1 MLKKLTILFFL
12 SNFSFAQ
19 VDFELPEL
27 GDRVSGAISE
37 AEVELLSE
45 QFLQQVYSQASLIV
59 DPVIQEYSELLLY
72 RLSETSLVNDRNFT
86 VLLIDDPSLN
96 AFAAPGGIVGING
109 GLFLNADNES
119 QFASV
124 LCHELAHLSQRHFQR
139 NVLRSQDRNLA
150 SALILV
156 SSIAVAIATNN
167 PGAFIA
173 GPALL
178 QQQSL
183 RYSRAFERE
192 ADRFGFENC
201 VASGYD
207 PRAMGEMF
215 ENMAALRR
223 FYGDNIPEFLLTH
236 PISST
241 RVSDAFNA
249 ADQLGDIGGVRNS
262 IDYRLIKGR
271 LEADYEVP
279 PINAIRIFENRL
291 LNNENIENIF
301 GYSRALL
308 LNGRFNESLIQVDK
322 LLALYPKNL
331 ILNTSKIEILRES
344 QKFDEALI
352 LVNNQLEV
360 SPKNFPLTIEKAKIL
375 RGLRKTIAAEEV
387 LRDTLLR
394 RNSDPNLWFLL
405 SEIQK
410 ENLNVGGYH
419 QSRAEYFI
427 LLGQSERALNEL
439 QFALKLSQD
448 NFQTYEIIMTK
459 INSLREKLNKRI

>member
-1 MLKKLTILFFL
+1 MSKGIITLFLL
-12 SNFSFAQ
+12 SNFALAQ
-19 VDFELPEL
+19 VDIELPEL

-45 QFLQQVYSQASLIV
+45 QFLQQVYSQAALIV
-59 DPVIQEYSELLLY
+59 DPIIQEYSELLLY

-178 QQQSL
+178 QQQAL

-207 PRAMGEMF
+207 PKAMGEMF
-215 ENMAALRR
+215 ENMVALRR

-249 ADQLGDIGGVRNS
+249 ADQLGDIGGIRNS
-262 IDYRLIKGR
+262 IDYRLIKAR
-271 LEADYEVP
+271 LEADYEKP
-279 PINAIRIFENRL
+279 SINAIRIFENRL
-291 LNNENIENIF
+291 SNNENIENIF
-301 GYSRALL
+301 GYSRALS
-308 LNGRFNESLIQVDK
+308 LNGRFDESLLQIDK
-322 LLALYPKNL
+322 LLELYPKNL

-344 QKFDEALI
+344 KEYDQAL
-352 LVNNQLEV
+352 LQVNKQLEV
-360 SPKNFPLTIEKAKIL
+360 SPKNFPLTIEKTKIL
-375 RGLRKTIAAEEV
+375 RGLRKTIAAEEI

-394 RNSDPNLWFLL
+394 RNSDPSLWFLL

-410 ENLNVGGYH
+410 DNLNVAGYH

-427 LLGQSERALNEL
+427 LLGQNERALNEL

-448 NFQTYEIIMTK
+448 NFQTFEIIMTK
-459 INSLREKLNKRI
+459 INGLREKLNKRI

>member
-1 MLKKLTILFFL
+1 MSKKFIIILLL
-12 SNFSFAQ
+12 SSFAKAQ
-19 VDFELPEL
+19 VVSDLPEL

-37 AEVELLSE
+37 VEVELLSE
-45 QFLQQVYSQASLIV
+45 QFLQQVYSQAALII
-59 DPVIQEYSELLLY
+59 DPTVQEYSELLLY
-72 RLSETSLVNDRNFT
+72 RLSETSLVDDRDFT
-86 VLLIDDPSLN
+86 VILIDDASLN

-150 SALILV
+150 STLILV

-207 PRAMGEMF
+207 PKAMGEMF
-215 ENMAALRR
+215 ENMAALRK

-249 ADQLGDIGGVRNS
+249 ADQVGDIGGIRNTVNFS
-262 IDYRLIKGR
+262 LIKGR
-271 LEADYEVP
+271 LEAEYEEL
-279 PINAIRIFENRL
+279 PIDAIRKFETKVINNR
-291 LNNENIENIF
+291 NIQNTY
-301 GYSRALL
+301 GYSRALF
-308 LNGRFNESLIQVDK
+308 LNGRFDESLSLIDE
-322 LLALYPKNL
+322 LLRTNPKNL
-331 ILNTSKIEILRES
+331 ILNTTKVEILRES
-344 QKFDEALI
+344 KKYEEAL
-352 LVNNQLEV
+352 LLANEQLNI
-360 SPKNFPLTIEKAKIL
+360 SPKNFPLTIEKAKVL
-375 RGLRKTIAAEEV
+375 RGLKKTIAAEEI

-394 RNSDPNLWFLL
+394 RNSDPSLWFLL

-410 ENLNVGGYH
+410 DNFNVAGYH

-427 LLGQSERALNEL
+427 LLGQNERALNEL
-439 QFALKLSQD
+439 QFALKISQD
-448 NFQTYEIIMTK
+448 NFQTSEIIMTK

>member
-1 MLKKLTILFFL
+1 MSKGIITLFLL
-12 SNFSFAQ
+12 SNFALAQ
-19 VDFELPEL
+19 VDIELPEL

-45 QFLQQVYSQASLIV
+45 QFLQQVYSQAALIV
-59 DPVIQEYSELLLY
+59 DPIIQEYSELLLY

-178 QQQSL
+178 QQQAL

-207 PRAMGEMF
+207 PKAMGEMF
-215 ENMAALRR
+215 ENMVALRR

-249 ADQLGDIGGVRNS
+249 ADQLGDIGGIRNS
-262 IDYRLIKGR
+262 IDYRLIKAR
-271 LEADYEVP
+271 LEADYEKP
-279 PINAIRIFENRL
+279 SINAIRIFENKL
-291 LNNENIENIF
+291 SKNENIEIIF
-301 GYSRALL
+301 GYSRALS
-308 LNGRFNESLIQVDK
+308 LNGRFDESLLQIDK
-322 LLALYPKNL
+322 LLELYPKNL

-344 QKFDEALI
+344 KEYDQAL
-352 LVNNQLEV
+352 LQVNKQLEV
-360 SPKNFPLTIEKAKIL
+360 SPKNFPLTIEKTKIL
-375 RGLRKTIAAEEV
+375 RGLRKTIAAEEI

-394 RNSDPNLWFLL
+394 RNSDPSLWFLL

-410 ENLNVGGYH
+410 DNLNVAGYH

-427 LLGQSERALNEL
+427 LLGQNERALNEL

-448 NFQTYEIIMTK
+448 NFQTFEIIMTK
-459 INSLREKLNKRI
+459 INGLREKLNKRI

>member
-1 MLKKLTILFFL
+1 MLKKFTFLFFL

-322 LLALYPKNL
+322 LLAIYPKNL

-344 QKFDEALI
+344 QKFDEALM

>member
-1 MLKKLTILFFL
+1 MQKKLIILFLFT
-12 SNFSFAQ
+12 NFATSQ
-19 VDFELPEL
+19 VDMQLPEL

-59 DPVIQEYSELLLY
+59 DPIIQEYSELLLY
-72 RLSETSLVNDRNFT
+72 RLSETSLVNDRRFT
-86 VLLIDDPSLN
+86 VILIDDPSLN

-207 PRAMGEMF
+207 PKAMGEMF
-215 ENMAALRR
+215 ENMVALRR

-236 PISST
+236 PVSST

-249 ADQLGDIGGVRNS
+249 ADQLGDIEGVRDS
-262 IDYRLIKGR
+262 INYKIIKGR
-271 LEADYEVP
+271 LEADYEEL
-279 PINAIRIFENRL
+279 PINALRL
-291 LNNENIENIF
+291 FKDKLNNKKNIENIY
-301 GYSRALL
+301 GYSRALF
-308 LNGRFNESLIQVDK
+308 LNGRFEESLFQINE
-322 LLALYPKNL
+322 LLNIYPKNL
-331 ILNTSKIEILRES
+331 ILNTTKVEILRES
-344 QKFDEALI
+344 EKYEEASI
-352 LVNNQLEV
+352 LVNELLEV
-360 SPKNFPLTIEKAKIL
+360 SPKNYPLTVEKAKVL
-375 RGLRKTIAAEEV
+375 RGLRKTIAAEEI

-394 RNSDPNLWFLL
+394 RNSDPSLWFLL

-410 ENLNVGGYH
+410 DNLNVAGYH

-427 LLGQSERALNEL
+427 LLGQNERALNEL

-448 NFQTYEIIMTK
+448 NFQTFEIIMTK
-459 INSLREKLNKRI
+459 INNLREKLNKRI

>member
-1 MLKKLTILFFL
+1 MLKKFTFLFFL

-249 ADQLGDIGGVRNS
+249 ADQLGEIGGVRNS

-344 QKFDEALI
+344 QKFDEALM

>member
-1 MLKKLTILFFL
+1 MSKGIITLFLL
-12 SNFSFAQ
+12 SNFALAQ
-19 VDFELPEL
+19 VDIELPEL

-45 QFLQQVYSQASLIV
+45 QFLQQVYSQAALIV
-59 DPVIQEYSELLLY
+59 DPIIQEYSELLLY

-178 QQQSL
+178 QQQAL

-207 PRAMGEMF
+207 PKAMGEMF
-215 ENMAALRR
+215 ENMVALRR

-249 ADQLGDIGGVRNS
+249 ADQLGDIGGIRNS
-262 IDYRLIKGR
+262 IDYRLIKAR
-271 LEADYEVP
+271 LEADYEKP
-279 PINAIRIFENRL
+279 SINAIRIFENRL
-291 LNNENIENIF
+291 SKNENIENIF
-301 GYSRALL
+301 GYSRALS
-308 LNGRFNESLIQVDK
+308 LNGRFDESLLQIDK
-322 LLALYPKNL
+322 LLELYPKNL

-344 QKFDEALI
+344 KEYDRAL
-352 LVNNQLEV
+352 LQVNKQLEV
-360 SPKNFPLTIEKAKIL
+360 SPKNFPLTIEKTKIL
-375 RGLRKTIAAEEV
+375 RGLRKTIAAEEI

-394 RNSDPNLWFLL
+394 RNSDPSLWFLL

-410 ENLNVGGYH
+410 DNLNVAGYH

-427 LLGQSERALNEL
+427 LLGQNERALNEL

-448 NFQTYEIIMTK
+448 NFQTFEIIMTK
-459 INSLREKLNKRI
+459 INGLREKLNKRI

>member
-1 MLKKLTILFFL
+1 MSKGIITLFLL
-12 SNFSFAQ
+12 SNFAFAQ
-19 VDFELPEL
+19 VDIELPEL

-45 QFLQQVYSQASLIV
+45 QFLQQVYSQAALIV
-59 DPVIQEYSELLLY
+59 DPIIQEYSELLLY

-178 QQQSL
+178 QQQAL

-207 PRAMGEMF
+207 PKAMGEMF
-215 ENMAALRR
+215 ENMVALRR

-249 ADQLGDIGGVRNS
+249 ADQLGDIGGIRNS
-262 IDYRLIKGR
+262 IDYRLIKAR
-271 LEADYEVP
+271 LDADYEKP
-279 PINAIRIFENRL
+279 SINAIRIFENRL
-291 LNNENIENIF
+291 SKNENIENIF
-301 GYSRALL
+301 GYSRALS
-308 LNGRFNESLIQVDK
+308 LNGRFDESLLQIDK
-322 LLALYPKNL
+322 LLELYPKNL

-344 QKFDEALI
+344 KEYDQAL
-352 LVNNQLEV
+352 LQVNKQLEV
-360 SPKNFPLTIEKAKIL
+360 SPKNFPLTIEKTKIL
-375 RGLRKTIAAEEV
+375 RGLRKTIAAEEI

-394 RNSDPNLWFLL
+394 RNSDPSLWFLL

-410 ENLNVGGYH
+410 DNLNVAGYH

-427 LLGQSERALNEL
+427 LLGQNERALNEL

-448 NFQTYEIIMTK
+448 NFQTFEIIMTK
-459 INSLREKLNKRI
+459 INGLREKLNKRI

>member
-1 MLKKLTILFFL
+1 MSKGIITLFLL
-12 SNFSFAQ
+12 SNFALAQ
-19 VDFELPEL
+19 VDIELPEL

-45 QFLQQVYSQASLIV
+45 QFLQQVYSQAALIV
-59 DPVIQEYSELLLY
+59 DPIIQEYSELLLY
-72 RLSETSLVNDRNFT
+72 RLSETSPVNDRNFT

-178 QQQSL
+178 QQQAL

-207 PRAMGEMF
+207 PKAMGEMF
-215 ENMAALRR
+215 ENMVALRR

-249 ADQLGDIGGVRNS
+249 ADQLGDIGGIRNS
-262 IDYRLIKGR
+262 IDYRLIKAR
-271 LEADYEVP
+271 LEADYEEP
-279 PINAIRIFENRL
+279 SINAIRIFENKL
-291 LNNENIENIF
+291 SKNENIENIF
-301 GYSRALL
+301 GYSRALS
-308 LNGRFNESLIQVDK
+308 LNGRFDESLLQIDK
-322 LLALYPKNL
+322 LLELYPKNL

-344 QKFDEALI
+344 KEYDQAL
-352 LVNNQLEV
+352 LQVNKQLEV
-360 SPKNFPLTIEKAKIL
+360 SPKNFPLTIEKTKIL
-375 RGLRKTIAAEEV
+375 RGLRKTIAAEEI

-394 RNSDPNLWFLL
+394 RNSDPSLWFLL

-410 ENLNVGGYH
+410 DNLNVAGYH

-427 LLGQSERALNEL
+427 LLGQNERALNEL

-448 NFQTYEIIMTK
+448 NFQTFEIIMTK
-459 INSLREKLNKRI
+459 INGLREKLNKRI

>member
-1 MLKKLTILFFL
+1 MSKGIITLFLL
-12 SNFSFAQ
+12 SNFALAQ
-19 VDFELPEL
+19 VDIELPEL

-45 QFLQQVYSQASLIV
+45 QFLQQVYSQAALIV
-59 DPVIQEYSELLLY
+59 DPIIQEYSELLLY

-178 QQQSL
+178 QQQAL

-207 PRAMGEMF
+207 PKAMGEMF
-215 ENMAALRR
+215 ENMVALRR

-249 ADQLGDIGGVRNS
+249 ADQLGDIGGIRNS
-262 IDYRLIKGR
+262 IDYRLIKAR
-271 LEADYEVP
+271 LDADYEKP
-279 PINAIRIFENRL
+279 SINAIRIFENRL
-291 LNNENIENIF
+291 SENENIENIF
-301 GYSRALL
+301 GYSRALS
-308 LNGRFNESLIQVDK
+308 LNGRFDESLLQIDK
-322 LLALYPKNL
+322 LLELYPKNL

-344 QKFDEALI
+344 KEYDQAL
-352 LVNNQLEV
+352 LQVNKQLEV
-360 SPKNFPLTIEKAKIL
+360 SPKNFPLTIEKTKIL
-375 RGLRKTIAAEEV
+375 RGLRKTIAAEEI

-394 RNSDPNLWFLL
+394 RNSDPSLWFLL

-410 ENLNVGGYH
+410 DNLNVAGYH

-427 LLGQSERALNEL
+427 LLGQNERALNEL

-448 NFQTYEIIMTK
+448 NFQTFEIIMTK
-459 INSLREKLNKRI
+459 INGLREKLNKRI

>member
-1 MLKKLTILFFL
+1 MLKKLTFLFFL

-322 LLALYPKNL
+322 LLSLYPKNL

-344 QKFDEALI
+344 QKFDEALM

-394 RNSDPNLWFLL
+394 RNSDPNLWSLL

-427 LLGQSERALNEL
+427 LLGQNERALNEL

>member
-1 MLKKLTILFFL
+1 MSKGIITLFLL
-12 SNFSFAQ
+12 SNFAFAQ
-19 VDFELPEL
+19 VDIELPEL

-45 QFLQQVYSQASLIV
+45 QFLQQVYSQAALIV
-59 DPVIQEYSELLLY
+59 DPIIQEYSELLLY
-72 RLSETSLVNDRNFT
+72 RLSETSLVNDRNFK

-178 QQQSL
+178 QQQAL

-207 PRAMGEMF
+207 PKAMGEMF
-215 ENMAALRR
+215 ENMVALRR

-249 ADQLGDIGGVRNS
+249 ADQLGDIGGIRNS
-262 IDYRLIKGR
+262 IDYRLIKAR
-271 LEADYEVP
+271 LEADYEKP
-279 PINAIRIFENRL
+279 SINAIRIFENRL
-291 LNNENIENIF
+291 SNNENIENIF
-301 GYSRALL
+301 GYSRALS
-308 LNGRFNESLIQVDK
+308 LNGRFDESLLQIDK
-322 LLALYPKNL
+322 LLELYPKNL

-344 QKFDEALI
+344 KEYDQAL
-352 LVNNQLEV
+352 LQVNKQLEV
-360 SPKNFPLTIEKAKIL
+360 SPKNFPLTIEKTKIL
-375 RGLRKTIAAEEV
+375 RGLRKTIAAEEI

-394 RNSDPNLWFLL
+394 RNSDPSLWFLL

-410 ENLNVGGYH
+410 DNLNVAGYH

-427 LLGQSERALNEL
+427 LLGQNERALNEL

-448 NFQTYEIIMTK
+448 NFQTFEIIMTK
-459 INSLREKLNKRI
+459 INGLREKLNKRI

>member
-1 MLKKLTILFFL
+1 MLKKLTFLFFL

-427 LLGQSERALNEL
+427 LLGQNERALNEL

>member
-1 MLKKLTILFFL
+1 MQKKLIILFLFT
-12 SNFSFAQ
+12 NFATSQ
-19 VDFELPEL
+19 VDMQLPEL

-59 DPVIQEYSELLLY
+59 DPIIQEYSELLLY
-72 RLSETSLVNDRNFT
+72 RLSETSLVNDRRFT
-86 VLLIDDPSLN
+86 VILIDDPSLN

-207 PRAMGEMF
+207 PKAMGEMF
-215 ENMAALRR
+215 ENMVALRR

-249 ADQLGDIGGVRNS
+249 ADQLGDIEGVRDS
-262 IDYRLIKGR
+262 INYKIIKGR
-271 LEADYEVP
+271 LEADYEEL
-279 PINAIRIFENRL
+279 PINAVRL
-291 LNNENIENIF
+291 FKDKLNNKKNIENIY
-301 GYSRALL
+301 GYSRALF
-308 LNGRFNESLIQVDK
+308 LNGRFEESLFQINE
-322 LLALYPKNL
+322 LLNIYPKNL
-331 ILNTSKIEILRES
+331 ILNTTKVEILRES
-344 QKFDEALI
+344 EKYEEASI
-352 LVNNQLEV
+352 LVNEFLEV
-360 SPKNFPLTIEKAKIL
+360 SPKNYPLTVEKAKVL
-375 RGLRKTIAAEEV
+375 RGLRKTIAAEEI

-394 RNSDPNLWFLL
+394 RNSDPSLWFLL

-410 ENLNVGGYH
+410 DNLNVAGYH

-427 LLGQSERALNEL
+427 LLGQNERALNEL

-448 NFQTYEIIMTK
+448 NFQTFEIIMTK
-459 INSLREKLNKRI
+459 INNLREKLNKRI

>member
-1 MLKKLTILFFL
+1 MPKTLITLFLL
-12 SNFSFAQ
+12 SNFAYAQ
-19 VDFELPEL
+19 VDIELPEL
-27 GDRVSGAISE
+27 GDRVSGVISE
-37 AEVELLSE
+37 AEVELLSQ
-45 QFLQQVYSQASLIV
+45 QFLQQVYSQAALIV
-59 DPVIQEYSELLLY
+59 DPIIQEYSELLLY

-86 VLLIDDPSLN
+86 VILIDDSSLN

-156 SSIAVAIATNN
+156 SSIAIAIATNN

-173 GPALL
+173 GPAFL

-207 PRAMGEMF
+207 PKAMGEMF

-249 ADQLGDIGGVRNS
+249 ADQLGDIGGIRNS
-262 IDYRLIKGR
+262 LNYKLIKSR
-271 LEADYEVP
+271 LEADYEDL
-279 PINAIRIFENRL
+279 PINAIRVFENKV
-291 LNNENIENIF
+291 LNNSNIQNIY
-301 GYSRALL
+301 GYSRALS
-308 LNGRFNESLIQVDK
+308 LNGRFEESLLQINE
-322 LLALYPKNL
+322 LLDIYPKNL
-331 ILNTSKIEILRES
+331 ILNTTKVEILRES
-344 QKFDEALI
+344 KKYEEALI
-352 LVNNQLEV
+352 LVNEQLEI
-360 SPKNFPLTIEKAKIL
+360 SPKNYPLTIEKARVL
-375 RGLRKTIAAEEV
+375 RGLEKTIAAEEI

-394 RNSDPNLWFLL
+394 RNLDPSLWFLL

-410 ENLNVGGYH
+410 DNLNVAGYH

-427 LLGQSERALNEL
+427 LLGQNERALNEL

-448 NFQTYEIIMTK
+448 NFQTFEIIMIK
-459 INSLREKLNKRI
+459 INNLREKLNKRI

>member
-1 MLKKLTILFFL
+1 MSKGIITLFLL
-12 SNFSFAQ
+12 SNFAFAQ
-19 VDFELPEL
+19 VDIELPEL

-45 QFLQQVYSQASLIV
+45 QFLQQVYSQAALIV
-59 DPVIQEYSELLLY
+59 DPIIQEYSELLLY

-178 QQQSL
+178 QQQAL

-207 PRAMGEMF
+207 PKAMGEMF
-215 ENMAALRR
+215 ENMVALRR

-249 ADQLGDIGGVRNS
+249 ADQLGDIGGIRNS
-262 IDYRLIKGR
+262 IDYRLIKVR
-271 LEADYEVP
+271 LEADYEKP
-279 PINAIRIFENRL
+279 SINAIRIFENRL
-291 LNNENIENIF
+291 SKNENIENIF
-301 GYSRALL
+301 GYSRALS
-308 LNGRFNESLIQVDK
+308 LNGRFDESLLQIDK
-322 LLALYPKNL
+322 LLELYPKNL

-344 QKFDEALI
+344 KEYDQAL
-352 LVNNQLEV
+352 LQVNKQLEV
-360 SPKNFPLTIEKAKIL
+360 SPKNFPLTIEKTKIL
-375 RGLRKTIAAEEV
+375 RGLRKTIAAEEI

-394 RNSDPNLWFLL
+394 RNSDPSLWFLL

-410 ENLNVGGYH
+410 DNLNVAGYH

-427 LLGQSERALNEL
+427 LLGQNERALNEL

-448 NFQTYEIIMTK
+448 NFQTFEIIMTK
-459 INSLREKLNKRI
+459 INGLREKLNKRI

>member
-1 MLKKLTILFFL
+1 MIKKIIFLFL
-12 SNFSFAQ
+12 ISSFASAQ
-19 VDFELPEL
+19 VDYELPEL

-45 QFLQQVYSQASLIV
+45 QFLQQVYSQAALIV
-59 DPVIQEYSELLLY
+59 DPIIQEYSELLLY
-72 RLSETSLVNDRNFT
+72 RLSETSLVSDRSFN

-178 QQQSL
+178 QQQAL

-207 PRAMGEMF
+207 PKAMGEMF

-249 ADQLGDIGGVRNS
+249 ADQLGDIGGIRNT

-271 LEADYEVP
+271 LEAEYEDP
-279 PINAIRIFENRL
+279 PINSIRIFENRL
-291 LNNENIENIF
+291 SNTENIENIF
-301 GYSRALL
+301 GYSRALM
-308 LNGRFNESLIQVDK
+308 LNGRFDESLLQINK

-331 ILNTSKIEILRES
+331 IINTSKIEILRES
-344 QKFDEALI
+344 KKYDEALA
-352 LVNNQLEV
+352 LVNEQLEV

-375 RGLRKTIAAEEV
+375 RGLRKTIAAEEI

-394 RNSDPNLWFLL
+394 RNSDPSLWFLL

-410 ENLNVGGYH
+410 DNLNVAGYH

-427 LLGQSERALNEL
+427 LLGQNERALNEL

-448 NFQTYEIIMTK
+448 NFQTFEIIMTK
-459 INSLREKLNKRI
+459 INNLREKLNKRI

>member
-1 MLKKLTILFFL
+1 MSKGIITLFLL
-12 SNFSFAQ
+12 SNFALAQ
-19 VDFELPEL
+19 VDIELPEL

-45 QFLQQVYSQASLIV
+45 QFLQQVYSQAALIV
-59 DPVIQEYSELLLY
+59 DPIIQEYSELLLY

-178 QQQSL
+178 QQQAL

-207 PRAMGEMF
+207 PKAMGEMF
-215 ENMAALRR
+215 ENMVALRR

-249 ADQLGDIGGVRNS
+249 ADQLGDIGGIRNS
-262 IDYRLIKGR
+262 IDYRLIKAR
-271 LEADYEVP
+271 LDADYEKP
-279 PINAIRIFENRL
+279 SINAIRIFENRL
-291 LNNENIENIF
+291 SENENIENIF
-301 GYSRALL
+301 GYSRALS
-308 LNGRFNESLIQVDK
+308 LNGRFDESLLQIDK
-322 LLALYPKNL
+322 LLELYPKNL

-344 QKFDEALI
+344 KEYDQALL
-352 LVNNQLEV
+352 LVNKQLEV
-360 SPKNFPLTIEKAKIL
+360 SPKNFPLTIEKTKIL
-375 RGLRKTIAAEEV
+375 RGLRKTIAAEEI

-394 RNSDPNLWFLL
+394 RNSDPSLWFLL

-410 ENLNVGGYH
+410 DNLNVAGYH

-427 LLGQSERALNEL
+427 LLGQNERALNEL

-448 NFQTYEIIMTK
+448 NFQTFEIIMTK
-459 INSLREKLNKRI
+459 INGLREKLNKRI

>member
-1 MLKKLTILFFL
+1 MSKGIITLFLL
-12 SNFSFAQ
+12 SNFALAQ
-19 VDFELPEL
+19 VDIELPEL

-45 QFLQQVYSQASLIV
+45 QFLQQVYSQAALIV
-59 DPVIQEYSELLLY
+59 DPIIQEYSELLLY

-178 QQQSL
+178 QQQAL

-207 PRAMGEMF
+207 PKAMGEMF
-215 ENMAALRR
+215 ENMVALRR

-249 ADQLGDIGGVRNS
+249 ADQLGDIGGIRNS
-262 IDYRLIKGR
+262 IDYRLIKAR
-271 LEADYEVP
+271 LEADYEEP
-279 PINAIRIFENRL
+279 SINAIRIFENKL
-291 LNNENIENIF
+291 SKNENIENIF
-301 GYSRALL
+301 GYSRALS
-308 LNGRFNESLIQVDK
+308 LNGRFDESLLQIDK
-322 LLALYPKNL
+322 LLELYPKNL

-344 QKFDEALI
+344 KEYDQAL
-352 LVNNQLEV
+352 LQVNKQLEV
-360 SPKNFPLTIEKAKIL
+360 SPKNFPLTVEKTKIL
-375 RGLRKTIAAEEV
+375 RGLRKTIAAEEI

-394 RNSDPNLWFLL
+394 RNSDPSLWFLL

-410 ENLNVGGYH
+410 DNLNVAGYH

-427 LLGQSERALNEL
+427 LLGQNERALNEL
-439 QFALKLSQD
+439 QFALKLSEG
-448 NFQTYEIIMTK
+448 NFQTFEIIMTK
-459 INSLREKLNKRI
+459 INGLREKLNKRI

>member
-1 MLKKLTILFFL
+1 MLKKLTFLFFL

-72 RLSETSLVNDRNFT
+72 RLSESSLVNDRNFT

-271 LEADYEVP
+271 LEAEYEVP